1 MGCACAIV
9 EPSVIDNDHS
19 GDDVVFIKAC
29 EVCHYA
35 VLVNVPLELNVWMVL
50 PPLVV
55 IVPPVA
61 VIEPVV

>member
-1 MGCACAIV
+1 V
-9 EPSVIDNDHS
+9 S
-19 GDDVVFIKAC
+19 
-29 EVCHYA
+29 HYA
-35 VLVNVPLELNVWMVL
+35 VLVNVPLESNVWIVL